1 LPQEEALDV
10 QAHLNELK
18 RDLEDLDFKLMS
30 VRREGY
36 VCFKLIG
43 DLIKAEY
50 TSAQVAIDLIETELD
65 HRHPTE

>member
-1 LPQEEALDV
+1 MGKVETIGQLPQEESLGL
-10 QAHLNELK
+10 QAQLNDLK
-18 RDLEDLDFKLMS
+18 KDLEDLDLKLIS

-50 TSAQVAIDLIETELD
+50 ANA
-65 HRHPTE
+65 